1 MQFYFKRDEVVFEHG
16 GGNQVLA
23 QDPKPKCP
31 ELDLL
36 FPELDLGQAD
46 TSLNLLLC
54 LQKQTSFGNMFWFIM
69 GNMLGE
75 GCEKCLTLKSW
86 LSRFSTTRPLKKGK
100 QRRKKSCKKLQFPT
114 YQNIKINAGV

>member
-23 QDPKPKCP
+23 QDPKPKCL

-36 FPELDLGQAD
+36 FPELDLGQ

-54 LQKQTSFGNMFWFIM
+54 LQKQTYFG
-69 GNMLGE
+69 LP
-75 GCEKCLTLKSW
+75 
-86 LSRFSTTRPLKKGK
+86 LST
-100 QRRKKSCKKLQFPT
+100 C
-114 YQNIKINAGV
+114 